1 MAYAKKINKPVLI
14 DFTGF
19 ACVNCRKMEN
29 NVWTDPQVLKVL
41 KNDIVLISLYVDDKR
56 DLPLDK
62 QFVSKESGKKIVT
75 VGNKWSDFIINKYK
89 TNTQPFYVLSDA
101 EGKNLNDPI
110 GYTPDIE
117 EYREWL
123 KEGISNFKK

>member
-1 MAYAKKINKPVLI
+1 MDYAKKINKPVLI

-29 NVWTDPQVLKVL
+29 NVWTDSQVLQIL

-56 DLPLDK
+56 DLPLDE
-62 QFVSKESGKKIVT
+62 QFVSPNTGKKIVT
-75 VGNKWSDFIINKYK
+75 IGNKWSDFIIHRYK
-89 TNTQPFYVLSDA
+89 TNTQPFYVLSDV
-101 EGKNLNDPI
+101 EGKNLNNPI

-117 EYREWL
+117 EYKEWL